1 MAEQFIQLPSD
12 AGNLGK
18 KKRTRERVVGVNTV
32 HEDYVLLGTDRTS
45 QGKYLWSSTTL
56 TVPIAAHL
64 GTTTGFIWLY
74 NPLAST
80 VLIGVQKAMITNH
93 FTALAVDLVA
103 GEIACSRF
111 TYTGVPTGATIL
123 VGKRDSLNAAPQGIL
138 ATAST
143 GMTVTLGAKLI
154 SQQLPTMG
162 LATGGAGA
170 WIPNRAELFSS
181 LGDDQVIL
189 RAGEGLVFWSTTAV
203 TTANRRAV
211 ISGAW
216 EEYTQII

>member
-12 AGNLGK
+12 ASNLGK

-32 HEDYVLLGTDRTS
+32 QEDYVLLGTDRTYL
-45 QGKYLWSSTTL
+45 GKYLWNSTIL

-80 VLIGVQKAMITNH
+80 VLIGIQKTMITNQ

-123 VGKRDSLNAAPQGIL
+123 VGKRDSLDAAPQGIL

-154 SQQLPTMG
+154 SQQLQTMG

-170 WIPNRAELFSS
+170 WIPTVGEFFSS
-181 LGDDQVIL
+181 LDDDQVIL

-211 ISGAW
+211 IYGAW
-216 EEYTQII
+216 EEYTQIV